1 MDAHESAE
9 AWADEMLQYV
19 ATVRPDLPD
28 EERELQWQSLARFRT
43 LHFERVEASFEDSNK
58 RGILFEA
65 LVLSDPRYPQRSGIE
80 QQVGDYLSCSLWHNL
95 FRVTA
100 IGDLSRPDDIAVEVD
115 GSTATVVGL
124 VEVKL
129 DITHHKV
136 KRQLAKHVANL
147 DRLGAVIEQY
157 LSFGDPL
164 PSCDETEWPKSV
176 TSLVVP
182 ESYDRVL
189 FKPALGS
196 YVEIKGWQV
205 LPALFSWMEV
215 RVIADFLW
223 HLREEAEPME

>member
-1 MDAHESAE
+1 
-9 AWADEMLQYV
+9 
-19 ATVRPDLPD
+19 
-28 EERELQWQSLARFRT
+28 
-43 LHFERVEASFEDSNK
+43 
-58 RGILFEA
+58 
-65 LVLSDPRYPQRSGIE
+65 
-80 QQVGDYLSCSLWHNL
+80 
-95 FRVTA
+95 VTA